1 MPDGADHLD
10 ERMADR
16 HDQVGSVISHVSH
29 ILADREPFEDFGRLA
44 LVQDHR
50 LGALLGRGWVQPFL
64 GKVGRKHHRPAVVDV
79 DHAAVAVGGDDHETF
94 VLAEFVI
101 HQRELTDAGAERGLP
116 VSSANEVGLLSRP
129 AFIHPFIPAI
139 NGAER
144 PVRPGRAK
152 ERTMATT
159 LAAVK
164 VAGGSA
170 RAVIEKRRA
179 RATVRKRVMEE
190 ASAIERARIAG
201 RQVGGCGDSS
211 RPTAAG
217 RDRQQSANS
226 GRFRVGKINPLFCCL
241 RFAAPVTRSPRKT
254 RFRSV
259 ANLYRAGVIPAGFL
273 TPFRDGLRRHSQAT
287 KLCLAH
293 INQSPFSLCAAMA
306 SILRA
311 CKPLVQ
317 APARPLPPTTPPRV
331 APKIAALKSNWCPVA
346 AL

>member
-1 MPDGADHLD
+1 MMPDGADHLD

-190 ASAIERARIAG
+190 ASAIERARIVG

-217 RDRQQSANS
+217 RDRQQPARS
-226 GRFRVGKINPLFCCL
+226 GHLFRLIHWV
-241 RFAAPVTRSPRKT
+241 SM
-254 RFRSV
+254 
-259 ANLYRAGVIPAGFL
+259 L
-273 TPFRDGLRRHSQAT
+273 T
-287 KLCLAH
+287 
-293 INQSPFSLCAAMA
+293 SLTNEILTDTSCAA
-306 SILRA
+306 
-311 CKPLVQ
+311 LV
-317 APARPLPPTTPPRV
+317 LT
-331 APKIAALKSNWCPVA
+331 KY
-346 AL
+346 